1 MRHVLAAVFVW
12 ALVSG
17 AVQADPIEDVI
28 TDQLDAFNAR
38 DSERAFSFASPM
50 IKRLFGTPDNFG
62 GMVARGYPMVWDND
76 FVRFLD
82 RAERGDS
89 VYQRLLISDATGT
102 MFVLEYKMIETP
114 QGWQIDGVSILP
126 APDGVIAESW

>member
-1 MRHVLAAVFVW
+1 MKHFLAAVFAW
-12 ALVSG
+12 ALVAG
-17 AVQADPIEDVI
+17 PVQADPIEDVI
-28 TDQLDAFNAR
+28 TSQLDAFNAR
-38 DSERAFSFASPM
+38 NTERAFSFASPM

-89 VYQRLLISDATGT
+89 VYQRLLVSDAEGN
-102 MFVLEYKMIETP
+102 MYVLEYKLIEAP

-126 APDGVIAESW
+126 APDIGA

>member
-1 MRHVLAAVFVW
+1 MKHFLAAVFVW
-12 ALVSG
+12 AFVAG
-17 AVQADPIEDVI
+17 PVQADPIEDVI
-28 TDQLDAFNAR
+28 TSQLDAFNAR
-38 DSERAFSFASPM
+38 NTERAFSFASPM

-82 RAERGDS
+82 RAKRGDS
-89 VYQRLLISDATGT
+89 VYQRLLVSDAEGI
-102 MFVLEYKMIETP
+102 MYVLEYKMIETP

-126 APDGVIAESW
+126 APDVGA